1 MSELYPPLKQQ
12 PDVEE
17 VMDRLLF
24 IQALESARCVEEG
37 VITDAMDAD
46 IGAILGLGY
55 PSWTG
60 GPLSFIDTLG
70 VDAFVKRCEQLAAHG
85 ARFQPSAWLLER
97 AGQGASFY

>member
-1 MSELYPPLKQQ
+1 M
-12 PDVEE
+12 
-17 VMDRLLF
+17 
-24 IQALESARCVEEG
+24 EEG
-37 VITDAMDAD
+37 VITDSMDAD

-70 VDAFVKRCEQLAAHG
+70 VVAFVKRCEQLAVHG
-85 ARFQPSAWLLER
+85 ARFQPSAWLLKR